1 MAWTMAGSTPLATT
15 HTPTPTDR
23 AQHTS
28 RRGVLAGKV
37 PGLVAAEKTGGLD
50 LGGRAP
56 GELLVK
62 VDDALHAE
70 GIGGG
75 TNSLRNP
82 NRQPVS
88 CRVIRRVPSCRP
100 FPLLRPFRLVLCR
113 RRRLVDQSLPRR
125 PPSTTIP
132 PSQSRILRINRCDV
146 PWARQPVIQVS
157 NRPAPRTAVMH
168 QPWGG

>member
-1 MAWTMAGSTPLATT
+1 MAWMMAGSTLLATRT
-15 HTPTPTDR
+15 LPPTER

-37 PGLVAAEKTGGLD
+37 PGLVAAEKTSGLD

-75 TNSLRNP
+75 TNSLHGSNC
-82 NRQPVS
+82 QPVS
-88 CRVIRRVPSCRP
+88 SSVLVSRSPRFPDLPPVSRGVSLSSSRCPVPASFDVQAP
-100 FPLLRPFRLVLCR
+100 QFLPS
-113 RRRLVDQSLPRR
+113 SL
-125 PPSTTIP
+125 IF
-132 PSQSRILRINRCDV
+132 LRINRCDV
-146 PWARQPVIQVS
+146 PWARPPATKVS

-168 QPWGG
+168 RPWGG

>member
-1 MAWTMAGSTPLATT
+1 MAWMMAGSTPLATI
-15 HTPTPTDR
+15 HNPTPTNR

-28 RRGVLAGKV
+28 RRGVLSGKV

-75 TNSLRNP
+75 TNSLRSP
-82 NRQPVS
+82 NCQPVS
-88 CRVIRRVPSCRP
+88 SSVVVSRPPGHSLCSARFARCCAVVVVSLTSPS
-100 FPLLRPFRLVLCR
+100 
-113 RRRLVDQSLPRR
+113 LVDPQAPQILPSSLI
-125 PPSTTIP
+125 S
-132 PSQSRILRINRCDV
+132 LRINRCDV
-146 PWARQPVIQVS
+146 PWARPPATKVS

-168 QPWGG
+168 RPWGG